1 MSRDALPPS
10 RNRPNLETG
19 RRNVKTRTALL
30 LVVLGIGTFVVT
42 EIRKRHAPVQTPATS
57 SPARVA
63 QYADSQVK
71 VEAEPTPADPVAK
84 QRAIDAELSRAIKR
98 VIDVER

>member
-1 MSRDALPPS
+1 M
-10 RNRPNLETG
+10 
-19 RRNVKTRTALL
+19 KTRTALL
-30 LVVLGIGTFVVT
+30 LVVLGIGTFVVA

-63 QYADSQVK
+63 HYADPQVK
-71 VEAEPTPADPVAK
+71 VEAEPTPDDPVAK
-84 QRAIDAELSRAIKR
+84 QRAIDAELNRAIKR